1 MNPEVLSHY
10 DTGLEQGRLLRGAGE
25 LERARI
31 QDLLARVLPP
41 APAIVIDVGGGAG
54 VHALWLA
61 ERGYEVHLVDAVPLH
76 VEQARVASEGADRP
90 LATITLGDARDL
102 AWPDEHADAVLLFG
116 PLYHLVERADRV
128 RALREARRVVRPGG
142 LVLTAAVSRF
152 ASLLDGLRRGRL
164 ADPVFRDIVT
174 RDLWDG
180 QHRNPTGDP
189 SYFTTT
195 FFHHPD
201 ELRAEM
207 IEAGLRVERLVGAE
221 GPAWLAAGFDGMWAD
236 VTQRAWLLDTL
247 RSIEEEPMVVAA
259 SAHPV
264 GVGRRL
270 GVGA

>member
-1 MNPEVLSHY
+1 MGSRLNPEVLSHY
-10 DTGLEQGRLLRGAGE
+10 DTGLEQERLLRGAGE

-76 VEQARVASEGADRP
+76 VEQARVASAGADRP
-90 LATITLGDARDL
+90 LASISLGDAREL

-116 PLYHLVERADRV
+116 PLYHLVERADRL
-128 RALREARRVVRPGG
+128 RALREAHRVVRRGG
-142 LVLTAAVSRF
+142 LVLTAAVSR
-152 ASLLDGLRRGRL
+152 AARRDDRGGAPRRALGRRRR
-164 ADPVFRDIVT
+164 P
-174 RDLWDG
+174 
-180 QHRNPTGDP
+180 
-189 SYFTTT
+189 
-195 FFHHPD
+195 
-201 ELRAEM
+201 
-207 IEAGLRVERLVGAE
+207 RV
-221 GPAWLAAGFDGMWAD
+221 LAAGFDGMWAD
-236 VTQRAWLLDTL
+236 VTQREWLLDTL

-270 GVGA
+270 GVGGI